1 MSIYEI
7 INAAFANGYVPA
19 SVQGKGVNASSKKG
33 GVKANAQTPS
43 FGIKA
48 RAPLT
53 TDRFE
58 RSSESQQPMVKYRG
72 KPMSLAQAK
81 TESFKEVDAHEQAHL
96 SAAGQYAASGKV
108 IDFDGNGIAVS
119 GHVNIKMPHLNK
131 NNPDETIK
139 HARTVMT
146 AARAPESFSELSSAD
161 LSVYAQAKSVLAKAE
176 SFKSEQSG
184 KNPFATNPF
193 ARA

>member
-19 SVQGKGVNASSKKG
+19 SVQGKGVNASSQKG

-81 TESFKEVDAHEQAHL
+81 TKSFKEVDAHEQAHL

-119 GHVNIKMPHLNK
+119 GHVNIRMPYLDK
-131 NNPDETIK
+131 NNPDETIN
-139 HARTVMT
+139 HARTVMK
-146 AARAPESFSELSSAD
+146 AARAPESFSELSDAD
-161 LSVYAQAKSVLAKAE
+161 LNVYAQAQSTLNQALA
-176 SFKSEQSG
+176 FKSQKG

-193 ARA
+193 A